1 MLCETIYCHLSHD
14 DARWRRSRLQL
25 ITITYF
31 PLFYCLFL
39 LTFFSPDALK
49 VWAFDTCGKKR
60 RRCQFQRGEKKVKK
74 KRVIQIQT
82 CFASVKLSLSIDI
95 PRRSQI
101 ERNRNAEEIGGE
113 TAVK

>member
-1 MLCETIYCHLSHD
+1 MT
-14 DARWRRSRLQL
+14 
-25 ITITYF
+25 
-31 PLFYCLFL
+31 P
-39 LTFFSPDALK
+39 
-49 VWAFDTCGKKR
+49 VVKR
-60 RRCQFQRGEKKVKK
+60 GGVVNSKEEKKKVKK